1 MLKVIFSVLCLL
13 IVNQVNA
20 KEIKVRNPSQVNKI
34 SQRYNKA
41 INLKAEERNLVQNN
55 FLDKVLIQG
64 RQKVLASKNKNVVQ
78 TDPQFPG
85 GIHYTYY
92 TELNDGSICME
103 NVINTLSQKFDT
115 GSYRISCFSES
126 TGLSTLSEEVILK
139 F

>member
-20 KEIKVRNPSQVNKI
+20 KEIKARNPSQVNKI
-34 SQRYNKA
+34 SQRYDKA
-41 INLKAEERNLVQNN
+41 ISLKAEERNLVQNN

-85 GIHYTYY
+85 GIRINYFS
-92 TELNDGSICME
+92 ELNDGSVCME
-103 NVINTLSQKFDT
+103 TVINTLSQKFDS

-126 TGLSTLSEEVILK
+126 TGLNTLSEEVILK